1 MIKEDN
7 NENINFLDENSNSSD
22 KEEEL
27 DFLDDKNSKDSKS
40 KNEEVLK
47 GEELYLINGDDLLEE
62 AINKR
67 KYPKKRRLKSIFWKI

>member
-7 NENINFLDENSNSSD
+7 NENINYLDENSNSSD

-67 KYPKKRRLKSIFWKI
+67 KYPKKKED